1 MIGDEVRRE
10 RPGRRPLTRRTSS
23 AVKGSVI
30 NFAISGGSRAAEMK
44 VVLWV
49 LLSQVEDECS
59 GAKRP
64 GTGGSRLKF
73 WKKKI
78 GVLNVPGGRL
88 VDGSQCWCWGWLFWK
103 KEHYMCE
110 ERCWSTVPSER
121 RKVYVATSEEKFWP
135 EWKMRSIMRGLWTLR
150 AEARKEPSLPLTLSS
165 CLLLWWGD
173 NFFFWWT
180 IFFIIEWSIYWL
192 LLLSRFTDTFWFQG
206 CFY

>member
-1 MIGDEVRRE
+1 METLRKSDLTLGNDYFLNDLVFGFRHPTVWRSSNWNWVIGDEVRRE

-49 LLSQVEDECS
+49 LLNQVEDECS

-103 KEHYMCE
+103 KEHYMSE
-110 ERCWSTVPSER
+110 ERGW
-121 RKVYVATSEEKFWP
+121 
-135 EWKMRSIMRGLWTLR
+135 I
-150 AEARKEPSLPLTLSS
+150 KELMELIS
-165 CLLLWWGD
+165 
-173 NFFFWWT
+173 
-180 IFFIIEWSIYWL
+180 FI
-192 LLLSRFTDTFWFQG
+192 SRFYLS
-206 CFY
+206 C

>member
-49 LLSQVEDECS
+49 LLNQVEDECS

-103 KEHYMCE
+103 KEHYMSE
-110 ERCWSTVPSER
+110 ERGWSTVPSER
-121 RKVYVATSEEKFWP
+121 RKVYVATSEKKFWP

-150 AEARKEPSLPLTLSS
+150 AEGGGGNGFEEQDFVLNCGSQWLDWEMK
-165 CLLLWWGD
+165 WGVG
-173 NFFFWWT
+173 F
-180 IFFIIEWSIYWL
+180 SIVQKLGVSILIKKHKQCTQISYL
-192 LLLSRFTDTFWFQG
+192 FL
-206 CFY
+206 